1 MIQVSKHELA
11 ILQQRF
17 PELEIS
23 RSVRKYYIPERPAII
38 AFLRRLRNG
47 PKRYETR

>member
-1 MIQVSKHELA
+1 MIQVSRYELA
-11 ILQQRF
+11 ILRQKF

-23 RSVRKYYIPERPAII
+23 RTIRKYYIPERPAVI

-47 PKRYETR
+47 PKKYEIR

>member
-1 MIQVSKHELA
+1 MIQVSRYELA
-11 ILQQRF
+11 ILRQKF

-23 RSVRKYYIPERPAII
+23 RTIRKYYVPERPYVI
-38 AFLRRLRNG
+38 AFLRKLRNG